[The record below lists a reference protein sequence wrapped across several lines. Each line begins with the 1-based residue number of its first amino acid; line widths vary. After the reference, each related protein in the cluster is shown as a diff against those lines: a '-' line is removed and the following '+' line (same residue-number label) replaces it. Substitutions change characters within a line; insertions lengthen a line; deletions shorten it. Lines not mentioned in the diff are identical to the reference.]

1 MDLRIAIALL
11 IFSLSLN
18 SIGQLAGIGE
28 FENRVDINE
37 VREDLDFEFPEPDIN
52 TTDDNFAQAIQESTT
67 TVSEFF
73 NELFSVFEGLIGLLQ
88 LAIPTIT
95 GVAWFDLLVWL
106 PMLFAVSLGILNWL
120 RGK

>member
-11 IFSLSLN
+11 VFSLSLN
-18 SIGQLAGIGE
+18 AIGQFAGIGE
-28 FENRVDINE
+28 FERDVDINE
-37 VREDLDFEFPEPDIN
+37 VRDDLDFSLPEIN
-52 TTDDNFAQAIQESTT
+52 VPADAGFGETISA
-67 TVSEFF
+67 TVDAFSSFF
-73 NELFSVFEGLIGLLQ
+73 NELFSLFSGLIGILR

-106 PMLFAVSLGILNWL
+106 PMLFAVSLGILNWV